1 MKTVHNCPK
10 CQQPFHLMTLI
21 ESAPDAI
28 ERCLPCDV
36 FYSLITKLFY
46 VRWTDGTYYVS
57 IESEPEEFG
66 TAPER
71 ALEKERLRLEEERKK
86 AEAKRLKLAAIEDEV
101 RRLEEELRKTEVKRL
116 KLIAS
121 KP

>member
-1 MKTVHNCPK
+1 
-10 CQQPFHLMTLI
+10 MTLI

-71 ALEKERLRLEEERKK
+71 AIEKERLERERKRLEAERKK
-86 AEAKRLKLAAIEDEV
+86 AAAH
-101 RRLEEELRKTEVKRL
+101 K
-116 KLIAS
+116 S
-121 KP
+121 